1 MSEHDDELDKDN
13 QGEDAKVLPPAEAEQ
28 PLDEPDKNNKQT
40 DDAEALPPVGP
51 GQPPTGNT
59 AGQPPRRRF
68 QFWLGIALGSIPL
81 LIWLGTGC
89 MYMLSQT
96 STYSIGLNGL
106 FLGATAFVILL
117 ILSIIYLVVAQ
128 YRFLGYGL
136 LIALM
141 ASPIIAYIACTAGNF
156 LLHA

>member
-1 MSEHDDELDKDN
+1 
-13 QGEDAKVLPPAEAEQ
+13 
-28 PLDEPDKNNKQT
+28 
-40 DDAEALPPVGP
+40 
-51 GQPPTGNT
+51 
-59 AGQPPRRRF
+59 
-68 QFWLGIALGSIPL
+68 
-81 LIWLGTGC
+81 
-89 MYMLSQT
+89 MYLLSQT